1 MQQIA
6 CVKTQVTNNRCLDS
20 GTSGHYAVAMT
31 TWTFLTNHA
40 HVFIYVSRDPGARVR
55 EIADAVGITE
65 RTAHG
70 ILADLVDAGYLKREK
85 EGRRNRY
92 ECVEDLPL
100 RHPIESDHPVGALL
114 QALRG

>member
-1 MQQIA
+1 MHFIA
-6 CVKTQVTNNRCLDS
+6 CVKTHVSYYASLDS
-20 GTSGHYAVAMT
+20 RCTVQYTGQMN

-40 HVFIYVSRDPGARVR
+40 HVFIYVARDPGARVR
-55 EIADAVGITE
+55 DIAEAVGITE

-100 RHPIESDHPVGALL
+100 RHPIEADHPVGALL